1 MAIRH
6 ISTELVKDNTQV
18 SAGNSE
24 GMTEKEQ
31 QLQQKHPIQQRE
43 NHSQNQISSIK
54 LYLFPFLLI
63 KCKKYIDQ

>member
-18 SAGNSE
+18 SAGNIE

-43 NHSQNQISSIK
+43 NHSQNQITSSSIS
-54 LYLFPFLLI
+54 FFFF
-63 KCKKYIDQ
+63 